1 MGIVS
6 LKSKRKYL
14 RKRKSLKL
22 VEKRREKTI
31 MKTFSKT
38 VRSIPRLIAERARLK
53 KMETTLKYLKLF
65 PMSMSE

>member
-38 VRSIPRLIAERARLK
+38 VRSIPRLIAERERLK

-65 PMSMSE
+65 PVGISE